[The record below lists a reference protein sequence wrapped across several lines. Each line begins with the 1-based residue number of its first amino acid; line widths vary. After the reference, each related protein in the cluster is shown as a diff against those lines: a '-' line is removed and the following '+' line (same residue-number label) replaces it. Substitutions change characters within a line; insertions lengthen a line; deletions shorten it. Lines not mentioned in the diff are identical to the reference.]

1 MEHREAQPGRS
12 PSETVTRAVAGH
24 VRFRTEREPGI
35 DPMRRRWEA
44 TYAHRDG
51 WSRFAIALDLA
62 HNSCTLFRSPDG
74 DYRAM
79 LRELAGKQADS
90 LTPIPPPTRRLKLLT
105 FDMEVIGLRMSRIN
119 SNAGSSGG
127 DSGDW
132 LVIQAFVPGGAQSF
146 LLGINDRL
154 QTGEIVT
161 STPDSGVAVF
171 QALSQVFG

>member
-1 MEHREAQPGRS
+1 MEHREARTQS
-12 PSETVTRAVAGH
+12 SASKSVTTPVAGQ

-35 DPMRRRWEA
+35 DPLRRRWGA

-51 WSRFAIALDLA
+51 WSRFTIALDLTR
-62 HNSCTLFRSPDG
+62 NSCTLFRSADA

-90 LTPIPPPTRRLKLLT
+90 LTPIPPPARRLQLLT
-105 FDMEVIGLRMSRIN
+105 FDIEVVGLRVSRIN
-119 SNAGSSGG
+119 SGVAQGG
-127 DSGDW
+127 NSGDW
-132 LVIQAFVPGGAQSF
+132 LVVQAFVPGGAQSF

-154 QTGEIVT
+154 HTGEIVT
-161 STPDSGVAVF
+161 STPDSGLAVF